1 VGKKPLA
8 KITKKSRE
16 KMKILILTNKLP
28 YPPRDGG
35 SIATLNMITG
45 LHDAGNQITCLAL
58 NTNKHPFPVK
68 QIPRKLGE
76 AIRFIGVDCNSSIRP
91 LHLIRNLLLSRKP
104 YIAIRFDIKAFR
116 TVLATL
122 LQEEAFDI
130 IQMEGPYPGLYLDL
144 IRKKSNARVSLR
156 AHNVEH
162 LIWERKALHETSLLK
177 KNYLKN
183 MAKRLKR
190 YELEVAQGADA
201 LIPISEPDASYF
213 REHGL
218 QKPSLTI
225 PAGLSLENYPLTEL
239 PDGPSIFFIGA
250 LDWLPNQEGLSW
262 FLRNVFHRMLS
273 ELPEIRFHVA
283 GRNAPAHF
291 KEKLKHPNI
300 VYHGEVEDAQSF
312 IQAYRVMVAPL
323 LTGSGIRVKILESMA
338 LGRPV
343 VTTSRGIEGIP
354 AINHPYVV
362 VEDNPKM
369 FSSQLIKLLSDPQ
382 EAKRM
387 LTEAREFIGRYF
399 DTFELASRLSKFYKT
414 EE

>member
-1 VGKKPLA
+1 
-8 KITKKSRE
+8 
-16 KMKILILTNKLP
+16 MKILILANKLP

-45 LHDAGNQITCLAL
+45 LHEAGNQITCLAL

-68 QIPRKLGE
+68 KIPRELGE
-76 AIRFIGVDCNSSIRP
+76 AIRFIGVDCNSAIRP
-91 LHLIRNLLLSRKP
+91 LRLLGNLLFSREP
-104 YIAIRFDIKAFR
+104 YIAQRFNIKAFR
-116 TVLATL
+116 TALTKL

-144 IRKKSNARVSLR
+144 IKRKSDARISLR

-162 LIWERKALHETSLLK
+162 LIWERKALHEKSPLK
-177 KNYLKN
+177 RSYLTN

-190 YELEVAQGADA
+190 YELEVAQRSDA
-201 LIPISEPDASYF
+201 LIPISEWDASYF

-225 PAGLSLENYPLTEL
+225 PAGLNLENYHQTEL

-262 FLRNVFHRMLS
+262 FLNNVFDRLLS
-273 ELPEIRFHVA
+273 ELPVLRFHVA

-291 KEKLKHPNI
+291 ERKLKHPNI
-300 VYHGEVEDAQSF
+300 SYHGEVEDALSF
-312 IQAYRVMVAPL
+312 IQSYRVMVVPL
-323 LTGSGIRVKILESMA
+323 LTGSGIRVKILEGMA

-343 VTTSRGIEGIP
+343 VTTTMGIEGIP
-354 AINHPYVV
+354 AINRKNVV
-362 VEDNPKM
+362 VVDDPNL
-369 FSSQLIKLLSDPQ
+369 FGSQLIKLLADPQ
-382 EAKRM
+382 EQERM
-387 LTEAREFIGRYF
+387 LTEARDFVSRYF
-399 DTFELASRLSKFYKT
+399 DTFELSKRLSQFYKT